1 MVRNVSDCSKK
12 LSKNETNTLPKSSG
26 SYLELLNEN
35 NKIVYQSGLL
45 QTDYVGNMAYL
56 LWKGP
61 SYNTITYP
69 TSDPFTSN
77 SNALEYTPNYEN
89 R

>member
-1 MVRNVSDCSKK
+1 MRTFEEEEEYFNNISKVK
-12 LSKNETNTLPKSSG
+12 QELKDHP
-26 SYLELLNEN
+26 ELLNEN
-35 NKIVYQSGLL
+35 NEIVYQSGLL